1 MKPDIE
7 IKEEYKNSY
16 LLEKEKEVFGFYLS
30 CHPTSFYKKD
40 NPYAIPIN
48 KINDYY
54 DKQVD
59 VLILIEKIKTI
70 NTKKGD
76 KMAFITGSDETSS
89 TEFVLFPKT
98 FNKYPN
104 LESGMLI
111 KVRGKVEKRLN
122 EIQIII
128 DRIKLLEGDTN
139 EE

>member
-1 MKPDIE
+1 
-7 IKEEYKNSY
+7 
-16 LLEKEKEVFGFYLS
+16 
-30 CHPTSFYKKD
+30 
-40 NPYAIPIN
+40 
-48 KINDYY
+48 
-54 DKQVD
+54 
-59 VLILIEKIKTI
+59 
-70 NTKKGD
+70 
-76 KMAFITGSDETSS
+76 MAFITGSDETSS